1 LKSVNFWQSYPE
13 NNRVDVFFGGGTQ
26 VSSVTLGGFDRWMR
40 GRLTCD
46 TNCTEVTQQ
55 EQNCHQNAFSP
66 LSADVLNFW
75 HVRYINTV
83 LLSESWVVSMNSSC
97 RLANCSVSSKS
108 CLNAHRPDVAP
119 CRQIERRFIM
129 STREYSLVPLNV
141 LEDDT
146 LLYRAK
152 TPLQN
157 KPSRP
162 MCYSVYGSGSGW
174 TTWTASP
181 NIYYKPFIGFWQP
194 RKAGLNKHTEKS
206 CIHNIHKI
214 TSLETI

>member
-1 LKSVNFWQSYPE
+1 MFWTSDMSDTSILSCYQSHESYP
-13 NNRVDVFFGGGTQ
+13 F
-26 VSSVTLGGFDRWMR
+26 
-40 GRLTCD
+40 
-46 TNCTEVTQQ
+46 
-55 EQNCHQNAFSP
+55 
-66 LSADVLNFW
+66 
-75 HVRYINTV
+75 
-83 LLSESWVVSMNSSC
+83 VSMNSSC

-108 CLNAHRPDVAP
+108 CLNARRPMQHHAERLSDV
-119 CRQIERRFIM
+119 M

-157 KPSRP
+157 ERSRP

-214 TSLETI
+214 TSLEMI